1 MPVEMS
7 VVWSSAR
14 SATGLAI
21 TAALLVKS
29 VNYIKEYHGR
39 GKFVAERPVTI
50 AAVINPTSQKE
61 AVA

>member
-1 MPVEMS
+1 
-7 VVWSSAR
+7 VWSSAR